1 MKSIDGIK
9 QKVIMFGIEKI
20 TIIFDGLSATIDIY
34 NRKTKTS
41 AIFDVDS
48 FGVIRESSNY
58 KVNTKGLYKALTE
71 IDKNRKEV
79 FAWLYCA

>member
-34 NRKTKTS
+34 NRKTKTT
-41 AIFDVDS
+41 AIFEVDS

-58 KVNTKGLYKALTE
+58 KVNVKGLYKALSE
-71 IDKNRKEV
+71 IDKNRKVV
-79 FAWLYCA
+79 FA

>member
-20 TIIFDGLSATIDIY
+20 TIIFDGLEATIDIY
-34 NRKTKTS
+34 NRKTKTT

-48 FGVIRESSNY
+48 FGVIRGYSNY
-58 KVNTKGLYKALTE
+58 KVNIRGLYKALCE
-71 IDKNRKEV
+71 IDKNRKVV
-79 FAWLYCA
+79 FA

>member
-20 TIIFDGLSATIDIY
+20 TIIFDGLEATIDIY

-41 AIFDVDS
+41 ALFDVDS
-48 FGVIRESSNY
+48 FGVIRESSSY
-58 KVNTKGLYKALTE
+58 KVNIKGLYKALCE
-71 IDKNRKEV
+71 IDKNRKVV
-79 FAWLYCA
+79 FA

>member
-20 TIIFDGLSATIDIY
+20 TIIFDGLSATINIY
-34 NRKTKTS
+34 NRKTKTL

-48 FGVIRESSNY
+48 FGVIRGYSNY
-58 KVNTKGLYKALTE
+58 KVNIRGLYKALCE
-71 IDKNRKEV
+71 IDKNRKVV
-79 FAWLYCA
+79 FA

>member
-20 TIIFDGLSATIDIY
+20 TIIFDGLSATINIY
-34 NRKTKTS
+34 NRKTKTT

-48 FGVIRESSNY
+48 FGVIRGYSNY
-58 KVNTKGLYKALTE
+58 KVNIRGLYKALCE
-71 IDKNRKEV
+71 IDKNRKVV
-79 FAWLYCA
+79 FA

>member
-20 TIIFDGLSATIDIY
+20 TIIFDGLEATINIY
-34 NRKTKTS
+34 NRKTKTL

-48 FGVIRESSNY
+48 FGVVRESSNY
-58 KVNTKGLYKALTE
+58 KVNAKGLYKALIE
-71 IDKNRKEV
+71 IDKNRKVV
-79 FAWLYCA
+79 FA

>member
-34 NRKTKTS
+34 NRKTKTY
-41 AIFDVDS
+41 ALFDVDS
-48 FGVIRESSNY
+48 SGVIRESSNH
-58 KVNTKGLYKALTE
+58 KVNVKGLYKALCE
-71 IDKNRKEV
+71 IDKNRKVV
-79 FAWLYCA
+79 FA

>member
-20 TIIFDGLSATIDIY
+20 TIIFDGLSATIDIH
-34 NRKTKTS
+34 NRKTKIS

-58 KVNTKGLYKALTE
+58 KVNIKGLYKALTE
-71 IDKNRKEV
+71 IDKNRKVV
-79 FAWLYCA
+79 FA

>member
-20 TIIFDGLSATIDIY
+20 TIIFDGLEATIDIY
-34 NRKTKTS
+34 NRKTKTL

-48 FGVIRESSNY
+48 FDVVRESSNY
-58 KVNTKGLYKALTE
+58 KVNTKGLYKALCE

-79 FAWLYCA
+79 FA

>member
-20 TIIFDGLSATIDIY
+20 TIIFDGLGATIDIY

-48 FGVIRESSNY
+48 FGVVRESSNY
-58 KVNTKGLYKALTE
+58 KVNVKGLYTALTE
-71 IDKNRKEV
+71 IDKNRTEV
-79 FAWLYCA
+79 FA